1 MAEHILTDLYFLLL
15 KDDFARWTTLL
26 IIWSNAW
33 ALDVLLYANM
43 LLYAW
48 ATVDIINS
56 CYQVCQGS

>member
-15 KDDFARWTTLL
+15 KGDFARWTTLL